1 MKKMMIA
8 LAAVVVGF
16 AAQAATVNWKAS
28 STTVAKLDGTVMS
41 GAEYYLFMFDSTA
54 AANAGKQSIIAG
66 LRDGSIT
73 DMTKATGYVTGGTLG
88 TDGKIAQV
96 GFTTEGEASATYY
109 FVAFVDGG
117 DYTYMSANKSGSATT
132 LGSTSLAMAIGVTT
146 MKDQATTGT
155 APGWYQTVPEPT
167 SGLLMLVGLGA
178 LALRRC
184 RA

>member
-16 AAQAATVNWKAS
+16 AAQAATVNWKANS
-28 STTVAKLDGTVMS
+28 GTIAKLDGTVMS

-73 DMTKATGYVTGGTLG
+73 DLSAASGYVAGGTLG
-88 TDGKIAQV
+88 TDGKIAENN
-96 GFTTEGEASATYY
+96 FSTDGEPGSTYY
-109 FVAFVDGG
+109 FVAFIDGG
-117 DYTYMSANKSGSATT
+117 DYTYMSANKSGTATT
-132 LGSTSLAMAIGVTT
+132 LGSTGLAMAIGVTT

-178 LALRRC
+178 LALRRR